1 MKITIDTGQ
10 DSHTDIKKAIR
21 LLQSIVGDAEVYT
34 NASRNIFDSP
44 SPEVSQQSSEPANAF
59 ANMFDSAPGVSEK
72 KEENKEKE
80 FRLELY

>member
-34 NASRNIFDSP
+34 NASRNIFDDP
-44 SPEVSQQSSEPANAF
+44 SSAVQQSPAPTTAF
-59 ANMFDSAPGVSEK
+59 ANLFDSPAKSET
-72 KEENKEKE
+72 KEEKEKA
-80 FRLELY
+80 FKLELY

>member
-34 NASRNIFDSP
+34 NASRNIFDNP
-44 SPEVSQQSSEPANAF
+44 SPEVSQQASAPTNAF
-59 ANMFDSAPGVSEK
+59 ANLFDSPAKPET
-72 KEENKEKE
+72 KEEKEKE
-80 FRLELY
+80 FKLELY

>member
-34 NASRNIFDSP
+34 NASRNIFDDP
-44 SPEVSQQSSEPANAF
+44 SPAVNQQSPAPTTAF
-59 ANMFDSAPGVSEK
+59 VNLFDSSAKPET
-72 KEENKEKE
+72 KEDKEKA
-80 FRLELY
+80 FKLELY

>member
-34 NASRNIFDSP
+34 NASRNIFDDP
-44 SPEVSQQSSEPANAF
+44 SPTVNQQQSPAPTTAF
-59 ANMFDSAPGVSEK
+59 TNLFDSPAKSET
-72 KEENKEKE
+72 KEDKEKA
-80 FRLELY
+80 FKLELY

>member
-44 SPEVSQQSSEPANAF
+44 SPEVSQQSSAPTTAF
-59 ANMFDSAPGVSEK
+59 ANLFDSPAKSKSDDEDD
-72 KEENKEKE
+72 EEEVK
-80 FRLELY
+80 LELY